1 MRDGGMQRKANEHR
15 NEYDY
20 LEGIGFDGVFDDAF
34 DAGGLDVWLD
44 SWLDRWLDSRF
55 NAEEN

>member
-1 MRDGGMQRKANEHR
+1 MQRKANEHR

-20 LEGIGFDGVFDDAF
+20 LEGIGFDGVFDDVF

-44 SWLDRWLDSRF
+44 SRLDSRF
-55 NAEEN
+55 NAEDN